1 VKKSVLIIVLIWI
14 SCGISYAQDISGF
27 WKGSLTI
34 PNACFA
40 TNDIEIQIT
49 LDGNIITGNS
59 YHYRDIDNYIKK
71 NTSGSYDRASKTVSL
86 NEVDVTTYHI
96 PTRCIICIK
105 NYRLHYSKE
114 GNKEILTGEWT
125 GNILG
130 IDGGACGPGTLTLY
144 RIKESAFKAIPE
156 IAVDTGQIRLDF
168 YDNGVV
174 DGDSITVL
182 ANNKVIV
189 SNHRLTAK
197 PGTAFI
203 RIDEQT
209 TFQEIEMI
217 AENLG
222 SIVPNTALLIIT
234 AGSKRY
240 QLFLSSTEQKS
251 AKVRFVYDK
260 NLAAGVKPEEP
271 KEPAKN
277 N

>member
-1 VKKSVLIIVLIWI
+1 VLIWI
-14 SCGISYAQDISGF
+14 SCGINYAQDISGF

-86 NEVDVTTYHI
+86 NEIDVTTYHI

-168 YDNGVV
+168 YDNGIV

-189 SNHRLTAK
+189 SNHRLSAK

-203 RIDEQT
+203 KIDEQT

-234 AGSKRY
+234 AGNKRY

-260 NLAAGVKPEEP
+260 SLMTGAKPEET
-271 KEPAKN
+271 KEPVKN

>member
-1 VKKSVLIIVLIWI
+1 MVNKALLLLVLLWI
-14 SCGISYAQDISGF
+14 SSCISHAQDVAGF

-40 TNDIEIQIT
+40 TNDIEIQIK
-49 LDGNIITGNS
+49 LDGTVISGNS

-71 NTSGSYDRASKTVSL
+71 NTTGSYDKATKMVSL
-86 NEVDVTTYHI
+86 NEIDVTTYHI

-105 NYRLHYSKE
+105 HYRLRYTRE
-114 GNKEILTGEWT
+114 GNKEMLVGEWI
-125 GNILG
+125 GNIHG
-130 IDGGACGPGTLTLY
+130 NEVSVCGPGTLTLY
-144 RIKESAFKAIPE
+144 RIKESAFKAVPE

-174 DGDSITVL
+174 DGDSITVI
-182 ANNKVIV
+182 ANNKVLV
-189 SNHRLTAK
+189 SNHRLSAK

-203 RIDEQT
+203 KIDEQT
-209 TFQEIEMI
+209 PFQEIEMV

-234 AGSKRY
+234 AGKKKY

-260 NLAAGVKPEEP
+260 NISSATKPEEGQVIP
-271 KEPAKN
+271 VK
-277 N
+277 

>member
-1 VKKSVLIIVLIWI
+1 MKTCPVIIVLLWI
-14 SCGISYAQDISGF
+14 SSGTAYGQDISGF

-40 TNDIEIQIT
+40 TNNIEVQIN
-49 LDGNIITGNS
+49 LKDGVISGNS

-71 NTSGSYDRASKTVSL
+71 NATGSYDKLTKTVSL
-86 NEVDVTTYHI
+86 DEIDVTTYHI

-105 NYRLHYSKE
+105 HYRLKYSKE
-114 GNKEILTGEWT
+114 GNQEVLTGEWT
-125 GNILG
+125 GNIL
-130 IDGGACGPGTLTLY
+130 ANEAAPCGPGTLTLY

-156 IAVDTGQIRLDF
+156 IAVDTGMIRLDF

-174 DGDSITVL
+174 DGDSITVI
-182 ANNKVIV
+182 ANNNVVV
-189 SNHRLTAK
+189 SNHRLSAK

-209 TFQEIEMI
+209 PFQEIEMR

-222 SIVPNTALLIIT
+222 SIIPNTALLIIT
-234 AGSKRY
+234 AGDKRY
-240 QLFLSSTEQKS
+240 RLFLSSTEQKS

-260 NLAAGVKPEEP
+260 TAATTRKEEGIP
-271 KEPAKN
+271 KN
-277 N
+277 DSL